1 MGAWDHSHARCNLEL
16 APGGRERRETLCALF
31 FTAQMEDF
39 LKDVATDYGQDSVT
53 DPTY

>member
-16 APGGRERRETLCALF
+16 APGGGNGAKPYAPSF

-39 LKDVATDYGQDSVT
+39 LKDVATDYGQDPVI